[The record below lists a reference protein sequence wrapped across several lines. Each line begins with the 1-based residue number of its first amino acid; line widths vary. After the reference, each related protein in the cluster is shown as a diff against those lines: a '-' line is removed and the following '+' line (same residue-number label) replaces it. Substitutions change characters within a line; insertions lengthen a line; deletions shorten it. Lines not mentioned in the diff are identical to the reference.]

1 MDTHTLSI
9 CTGYGGIELG
19 LKPIMPRIRT
29 VCYVEN
35 EVGASKILGA
45 RIRDGI
51 LDDAPIWTDL
61 RTFDAKAWRGKIHL
75 VTGGFPCQPHSIAGR
90 KRGADDPREL
100 SGEVLRIAEELGCPT
115 LFLENVETIKRFYWD
130 TIRPQLHRLG
140 YKTKEGIFSAEEAGA
155 PHRRRRFFILAYH
168 DNSRVSTFGYEGQ
181 REGSERTEER
191 QDRSLFELAGQG
203 QGAQLENTYVNGNS
217 RGSQGLYTE
226 DRKDR
231 THSTVQTQ
239 RSSSSLADTN
249 SYGKSRAKRTSGVGE
264 YSKEM
269 GDTSIERLEGNGFA
283 RQTKSCER
291 SRTVPLYPPRP
302 DDTRGWERVYTEM
315 QTLIPTF
322 CRVVNGSTPQVD
334 GQLRAI
340 GNGVVPAVAGK
351 AWSVL
356 TLSTKK

>member
-75 VTGGFPCQPHSIAGR
+75 VTGGFPCQPHSIAG
-90 KRGADDPREL
+90 KKQGADDPREL

-130 TIRPQLHRLG
+130 NIRPKLHRLG
-140 YKTKEGIFSAEEAGA
+140 YKTQEGIFSAEEVGA

-181 REGSERTEER
+181 RKRSERTEER

-203 QGAQLENTYVNGNS
+203 QGAQLENTIVNGN
-217 RGSQGLYTE
+217 RGGSQGLYQE
-226 DRKDR
+226 DRTRRSD
-231 THSTVQTQ
+231 STVQTQ
-239 RSSSSLADTN
+239 GSSINL
-249 SYGKSRAKRTSGVGE
+249 
-264 YSKEM
+264 

>member
-75 VTGGFPCQPHSIAGR
+75 VTGGFPCQPHSIAG
-90 KRGADDPREL
+90 KKQGADDPREL

-130 TIRPQLHRLG
+130 NIRPKLHRLG
-140 YKTKEGIFSAEEAGA
+140 YKTQEGIFSAEEVGA

-203 QGAQLENTYVNGNS
+203 QGAQLENTIVNGN
-217 RGSQGLYTE
+217 RGGSQGLYQE
-226 DRKDR
+226 DRTRRSD
-231 THSTVQTQ
+231 STVQTQ
-239 RSSSSLADTN
+239 RSSINL
-249 SYGKSRAKRTSGVGE
+249 
-264 YSKEM
+264 

-322 CRVVNGSTPQVD
+322 CRVVDGSTPQVD

>member
-181 REGSERTEER
+181 QEWSERTEER
-191 QDRSLFELAGQG
+191 QDRSLSELAGQG
-203 QGAQLENTYVNGNS
+203 QGAQLENTIVNGN
-217 RGSQGLYTE
+217 RGGSQGLYQE
-226 DRKDR
+226 DRTRRSD
-231 THSTVQTQ
+231 STVQTQ
-239 RSSSSLADTN
+239 RSSINL
-249 SYGKSRAKRTSGVGE
+249 
-264 YSKEM
+264 
-269 GDTSIERLEGNGFA
+269 GDTSIERLEGNGVA

-322 CRVVNGSTPQVD
+322 CRVVDGSTPQVD

>member
-1 MDTHTLSI
+1 VDTHTLSI

-75 VTGGFPCQPHSIAGR
+75 VTGGFPCQPHSIAG
-90 KRGADDPREL
+90 KKQGADDPREL

-130 TIRPQLHRLG
+130 NIRPKLHRLG
-140 YKTKEGIFSAEEAGA
+140 YKTQEGIFSAEEVGA

-181 REGSERTEER
+181 RKRSERTEER

-203 QGAQLENTYVNGNS
+203 QDAQLENTIVNGN
-217 RGSQGLYTE
+217 RGGSQGLYQE
-226 DRKDR
+226 DRTRRSD
-231 THSTVQTQ
+231 STVQTQ
-239 RSSSSLADTN
+239 GSSINL
-249 SYGKSRAKRTSGVGE
+249 
-264 YSKEM
+264 

>member
-75 VTGGFPCQPHSIAGR
+75 VTGGFPCQPHSIAGK

-181 REGSERTEER
+181 QEWSERTEER
-191 QDRSLFELAGQG
+191 QDRSLSELAGQG
-203 QGAQLENTYVNGNS
+203 QGAQLENTIVNGN
-217 RGSQGLYTE
+217 RGGSQGLYQE
-226 DRKDR
+226 DRTRRSD
-231 THSTVQTQ
+231 STVQTQ
-239 RSSSSLADTN
+239 RSSINL
-249 SYGKSRAKRTSGVGE
+249 
-264 YSKEM
+264 
-269 GDTSIERLEGNGFA
+269 GDTSIERLEGNGFS

-322 CRVVNGSTPQVD
+322 CRVVDGSTPQVD

>member
-35 EVGASKILGA
+35 EIGASKILGA

-75 VTGGFPCQPHSIAGR
+75 VTGGFPCQPHSIAG
-90 KRGADDPREL
+90 KKQGADDPREL

-130 TIRPQLHRLG
+130 NIRPKLHRLG
-140 YKTKEGIFSAEEAGA
+140 YKTQEGIFSAEEVGA

-203 QGAQLENTYVNGNS
+203 QDAQLENTIVNGNRGGVKDFTKKIGLGGQTAQFRLRDQVSTWATPAS
-217 RGSQGLYTE
+217 RDWKGMDSPGKQNPAKDPELY
-226 DRKDR
+226 
-231 THSTVQTQ
+231 
-239 RSSSSLADTN
+239 L
-249 SYGKSRAKRTSGVGE
+249 
-264 YSKEM
+264 
-269 GDTSIERLEGNGFA
+269 SI
-283 RQTKSCER
+283 
-291 SRTVPLYPPRP
+291 RP
-302 DDTRGWERVYTEM
+302 D
-315 QTLIPTF
+315 QTIHEDGSECTPK
-322 CRVVNGSTPQVD
+322 CR
-334 GQLRAI
+334 R
-340 GNGVVPAVAGK
+340 
-351 AWSVL
+351 
-356 TLSTKK
+356 LSPHFAEWLMGLPHKWTDSSEPLAMESFLQWQEKLGRY

>member
-51 LDDAPIWTDL
+51 LDDAPIWTAL

-181 REGSERTEER
+181 QEWSERTEER
-191 QDRSLFELAGQG
+191 QDRSLSELAGQG
-203 QGAQLENTYVNGNS
+203 QGAQLENTIVNGN
-217 RGSQGLYTE
+217 RGGSQGLYQE
-226 DRKDR
+226 DRTRRSD
-231 THSTVQTQ
+231 STVQTQ
-239 RSSSSLADTN
+239 RSSINL
-249 SYGKSRAKRTSGVGE
+249 
-264 YSKEM
+264 

-322 CRVVNGSTPQVD
+322 CRVVDGSTPQVD

>member
-75 VTGGFPCQPHSIAGR
+75 VTGGFPCQPHSIAG
-90 KRGADDPREL
+90 KKQGADDPREL

-130 TIRPQLHRLG
+130 NIRPKLHRLG
-140 YKTKEGIFSAEEAGA
+140 YKTQEGIFSAEEVGA

-203 QGAQLENTYVNGNS
+203 QGAQLENTIVNGNRGGVKDFTKKIGLGGQTAQFRLRDQVSTWATPAS
-217 RGSQGLYTE
+217 RDWKGMDSPGKQNPAKDPELY
-226 DRKDR
+226 
-231 THSTVQTQ
+231 
-239 RSSSSLADTN
+239 L
-249 SYGKSRAKRTSGVGE
+249 
-264 YSKEM
+264 
-269 GDTSIERLEGNGFA
+269 SI
-283 RQTKSCER
+283 
-291 SRTVPLYPPRP
+291 RP
-302 DDTRGWERVYTEM
+302 D
-315 QTLIPTF
+315 QTIHEDGSECTPK
-322 CRVVNGSTPQVD
+322 CR
-334 GQLRAI
+334 R
-340 GNGVVPAVAGK
+340 
-351 AWSVL
+351 
-356 TLSTKK
+356 LSPHFAEWLMGLPHKWTDSSEPLAMESFLQWQEKLGRY

>member
-181 REGSERTEER
+181 REGSERIEER
-191 QDRSLFELAGQG
+191 QDRSLSELAGQG

-239 RSSSSLADTN
+239 RSSSGLA
-249 SYGKSRAKRTSGVGE
+249 
-264 YSKEM
+264 
-269 GDTSIERLEGNGFA
+269 DTSIERLEGNGSA

-291 SRTVPLYPPRP
+291 SGVVPLYPPRP

-322 CRVVNGSTPQVD
+322 CRVVDGATQQVD

>member
-75 VTGGFPCQPHSIAGR
+75 VTGGFPCQPHSIAG
-90 KRGADDPREL
+90 KKQGADDPREL

-130 TIRPQLHRLG
+130 NIRPKLHRLG
-140 YKTKEGIFSAEEAGA
+140 YKTQEGIFSAEEVGA

-181 REGSERTEER
+181 REGAERTEER

-203 QGAQLENTYVNGNS
+203 QGAQLENTIVNGN
-217 RGSQGLYTE
+217 RGGSQGLYQE
-226 DRKDR
+226 DRTRRSD
-231 THSTVQTQ
+231 STVQTQ
-239 RSSSSLADTN
+239 GSSINL
-249 SYGKSRAKRTSGVGE
+249 
-264 YSKEM
+264 

>member
-181 REGSERTEER
+181 QEWSERTEER
-191 QDRSLFELAGQG
+191 QDRSLSELAGQG
-203 QGAQLENTYVNGNS
+203 QGAQLENTIVNGN
-217 RGSQGLYTE
+217 RGGSQGLYQE
-226 DRKDR
+226 DRTRRSD
-231 THSTVQTQ
+231 STVQTQ
-239 RSSSSLADTN
+239 RSSINL
-249 SYGKSRAKRTSGVGE
+249 
-264 YSKEM
+264 

-322 CRVVNGSTPQVD
+322 CRVVDGSTPQVD

>member
-75 VTGGFPCQPHSIAGR
+75 VTGGFPCQPHSIAG
-90 KRGADDPREL
+90 KKQGADDPREL

-130 TIRPQLHRLG
+130 NIRPKLHRLG
-140 YKTKEGIFSAEEAGA
+140 YKTQEGIFSAEEAGA

-181 REGSERTEER
+181 RKRSERTEER

-203 QGAQLENTYVNGNS
+203 QDAQLENTIVNGN
-217 RGSQGLYTE
+217 RGGSQGLYQE
-226 DRKDR
+226 DRTRRSD
-231 THSTVQTQ
+231 STVQTQ
-239 RSSSSLADTN
+239 GSSINL
-249 SYGKSRAKRTSGVGE
+249 
-264 YSKEM
+264 

>member
-75 VTGGFPCQPHSIAGR
+75 VTGGFPCQPHSIAGK

-191 QDRSLFELAGQG
+191 QDRSLSELAGQG
-203 QGAQLENTYVNGNS
+203 QGAQLENTIVNGN
-217 RGSQGLYTE
+217 RGGSQGLYQE
-226 DRKDR
+226 DRTRRSD
-231 THSTVQTQ
+231 STVQTQ
-239 RSSSSLADTN
+239 RSSINL
-249 SYGKSRAKRTSGVGE
+249 
-264 YSKEM
+264 

-322 CRVVNGSTPQVD
+322 CRVVDGSTPQVD

>member
-1 MDTHTLSI
+1 MYRI
-9 CTGYGGIELG
+9 RGIELG

-181 REGSERTEER
+181 QEWSERTEER
-191 QDRSLFELAGQG
+191 QDRSLSELAGQG
-203 QGAQLENTYVNGNS
+203 QGAQLENTIVNGNRGGVKDFTKKIGLGGQTAQFRLRDQVSTWATPAS
-217 RGSQGLYTE
+217 RDWKGMDSPGKQNPAKDPELY
-226 DRKDR
+226 
-231 THSTVQTQ
+231 
-239 RSSSSLADTN
+239 L
-249 SYGKSRAKRTSGVGE
+249 
-264 YSKEM
+264 
-269 GDTSIERLEGNGFA
+269 SI
-283 RQTKSCER
+283 
-291 SRTVPLYPPRP
+291 RP
-302 DDTRGWERVYTEM
+302 D
-315 QTLIPTF
+315 QTIHEDGSECTPK
-322 CRVVNGSTPQVD
+322 CR
-334 GQLRAI
+334 R
-340 GNGVVPAVAGK
+340 
-351 AWSVL
+351 
-356 TLSTKK
+356 LSPHFAEWLMGLPHKWTDSSEPLAMESFLQWQEKLGRY

>member
-19 LKPIMPRIRT
+19 LKPLMPRIRT

-181 REGSERTEER
+181 QEWSERTEER
-191 QDRSLFELAGQG
+191 QDRSLSELAGQG
-203 QGAQLENTYVNGNS
+203 QGAQLENTIVNGN
-217 RGSQGLYTE
+217 RGGSQGLYQ
-226 DRKDR
+226 DDR
-231 THSTVQTQ
+231 TRRSDSTVQTQ
-239 RSSSSLADTN
+239 RSSINL
-249 SYGKSRAKRTSGVGE
+249 
-264 YSKEM
+264 

-322 CRVVNGSTPQVD
+322 CRVVDGSTPQVD

>member
-75 VTGGFPCQPHSIAGR
+75 VTGGFPCQPHSIAGK

-181 REGSERTEER
+181 QEWSERTEER

-203 QGAQLENTYVNGNS
+203 QGAQLENTIVNGN
-217 RGSQGLYTE
+217 RGGSQGLYQE
-226 DRKDR
+226 DRTRRSD
-231 THSTVQTQ
+231 STVQTQ
-239 RSSSSLADTN
+239 RSSINL
-249 SYGKSRAKRTSGVGE
+249 
-264 YSKEM
+264 

-322 CRVVNGSTPQVD
+322 CRVVDGSTPQVD

>member
-181 REGSERTEER
+181 QEWSERTEER
-191 QDRSLFELAGQG
+191 QDRSLSELAGQG
-203 QGAQLENTYVNGNS
+203 QGAQLENTIVNGN
-217 RGSQGLYTE
+217 RGGSQGLYQ
-226 DRKDR
+226 KDR
-231 THSTVQTQ
+231 TRRSDSTVQTQ
-239 RSSSSLADTN
+239 GSSINL
-249 SYGKSRAKRTSGVGE
+249 
-264 YSKEM
+264 

-322 CRVVNGSTPQVD
+322 CRVVDGSTPQVD

>member
-75 VTGGFPCQPHSIAGR
+75 VTGGFPCQPHSIAG
-90 KRGADDPREL
+90 KKQGADDPREL

-130 TIRPQLHRLG
+130 NIRPKLHRLG
-140 YKTKEGIFSAEEAGA
+140 YKTQEGIFSAEEVGA

-181 REGSERTEER
+181 REGSERTKER
-191 QDRSLFELAGQG
+191 QDRSLSELAGQG

-239 RSSSSLADTN
+239 RSSSGLA
-249 SYGKSRAKRTSGVGE
+249 
-264 YSKEM
+264 
-269 GDTSIERLEGNGFA
+269 DTSIERLERNGFSK
-283 RQTKSCER
+283 QTKSCER

-322 CRVVNGSTPQVD
+322 CRVVDGATPQVD

>member
-75 VTGGFPCQPHSIAGR
+75 VTGGFPCQPHSIAG
-90 KRGADDPREL
+90 KKQGADDPREL

-181 REGSERTEER
+181 QEWSERTEER

-203 QGAQLENTYVNGNS
+203 QGAQLENTIVNGN
-217 RGSQGLYTE
+217 RGGSQGLYQE
-226 DRKDR
+226 DRTRRSD
-231 THSTVQTQ
+231 STVQTQ
-239 RSSSSLADTN
+239 RSSINL
-249 SYGKSRAKRTSGVGE
+249 
-264 YSKEM
+264 

-322 CRVVNGSTPQVD
+322 CRVVDGSTPQVD

>member
-181 REGSERTEER
+181 QEWSERTEER
-191 QDRSLFELAGQG
+191 QDRSLSELAGQG
-203 QGAQLENTYVNGNS
+203 QGAQLENTIVNGN
-217 RGSQGLYTE
+217 RGGSQGLYQE
-226 DRKDR
+226 DRTRRSD
-231 THSTVQTQ
+231 STVQTQ
-239 RSSSSLADTN
+239 RSSINL
-249 SYGKSRAKRTSGVGE
+249 
-264 YSKEM
+264 

>member
-75 VTGGFPCQPHSIAGR
+75 VTGGFPCQPHSIAGK

-203 QGAQLENTYVNGNS
+203 QGAQLENTIVNGN
-217 RGSQGLYTE
+217 RGGSQGLYQE
-226 DRKDR
+226 DRTRRSD
-231 THSTVQTQ
+231 STVQTQ
-239 RSSSSLADTN
+239 RSSINL
-249 SYGKSRAKRTSGVGE
+249 
-264 YSKEM
+264 

-322 CRVVNGSTPQVD
+322 CRVVDGSTPQVD

>member
-75 VTGGFPCQPHSIAGR
+75 VTGGFPCQPHSIAG
-90 KRGADDPREL
+90 K
-100 SGEVLRIAEELGCPT
+100 
-115 LFLENVETIKRFYWD
+115 K
-130 TIRPQLHRLG
+130 
-140 YKTKEGIFSAEEAGA
+140 
-155 PHRRRRFFILAYH
+155 
-168 DNSRVSTFGYEGQ
+168 
-181 REGSERTEER
+181 
-191 QDRSLFELAGQG
+191 QG
-203 QGAQLENTYVNGNS
+203 
-217 RGSQGLYTE
+217 
-226 DRKDR
+226 
-231 THSTVQTQ
+231 
-239 RSSSSLADTN
+239 
-249 SYGKSRAKRTSGVGE
+249 
-264 YSKEM
+264 
-269 GDTSIERLEGNGFA
+269 
-283 RQTKSCER
+283 
-291 SRTVPLYPPRP
+291 P

-322 CRVVNGSTPQVD
+322 CRVVNGATPQVD

>member
-75 VTGGFPCQPHSIAGR
+75 VTGGFPCQPHSIAGK

-181 REGSERTEER
+181 QEWSERTEER
-191 QDRSLFELAGQG
+191 QDRSLSELAGQG
-203 QGAQLENTYVNGNS
+203 QGAQLENTIVNGN
-217 RGSQGLYTE
+217 RGGSQGLYQE
-226 DRKDR
+226 DRTRRSD
-231 THSTVQTQ
+231 STVQTQ
-239 RSSSSLADTN
+239 RSSINL
-249 SYGKSRAKRTSGVGE
+249 
-264 YSKEM
+264 

-322 CRVVNGSTPQVD
+322 CRVVDGSTPQVD

>member
-75 VTGGFPCQPHSIAGR
+75 VTGGFPCQPHSIAG
-90 KRGADDPREL
+90 KKQGADDPREL

-181 REGSERTEER
+181 QEWSERTEER
-191 QDRSLFELAGQG
+191 QDRSLSELAGQG
-203 QGAQLENTYVNGNS
+203 QGAQLENTIVNGN
-217 RGSQGLYTE
+217 RGGSQGLYQE
-226 DRKDR
+226 DRTRRSD
-231 THSTVQTQ
+231 STVQTQ
-239 RSSSSLADTN
+239 RSSINL
-249 SYGKSRAKRTSGVGE
+249 
-264 YSKEM
+264 

-322 CRVVNGSTPQVD
+322 CRVVDGSTPQVD

>member
-75 VTGGFPCQPHSIAGR
+75 VTGGFPCQPHSIAG
-90 KRGADDPREL
+90 KKQGADDPREL

-181 REGSERTEER
+181 QEWSERTEER
-191 QDRSLFELAGQG
+191 QDRSLSELAGQG
-203 QGAQLENTYVNGNS
+203 QGAQLENTIVNGN
-217 RGSQGLYTE
+217 RGGSQGLYQE
-226 DRKDR
+226 DRTRRSD
-231 THSTVQTQ
+231 STVQTQ
-239 RSSSSLADTN
+239 RSSINL
-249 SYGKSRAKRTSGVGE
+249 
-264 YSKEM
+264 

>member
-75 VTGGFPCQPHSIAGR
+75 VTGGFPCQPHSIAG
-90 KRGADDPREL
+90 KKQGADDPREL

-130 TIRPQLHRLG
+130 NIRPKLHRLG
-140 YKTKEGIFSAEEAGA
+140 YKTQEGIFSAEEVGA

-203 QGAQLENTYVNGNS
+203 QGAQLENTIVNGN
-217 RGSQGLYTE
+217 RGGSQGLYQ
-226 DRKDR
+226 KDR
-231 THSTVQTQ
+231 TRRSDSTVQTQ
-239 RSSSSLADTN
+239 RSSINL
-249 SYGKSRAKRTSGVGE
+249 
-264 YSKEM
+264 

-322 CRVVNGSTPQVD
+322 CRVVDGSTPQVD

>member
-130 TIRPQLHRLG
+130 NIRPKLHRLG

-203 QGAQLENTYVNGNS
+203 QGAQLENTIVNGN
-217 RGSQGLYTE
+217 RGGSQGLYQE
-226 DRKDR
+226 DRTRRSD
-231 THSTVQTQ
+231 STVQTQ
-239 RSSSSLADTN
+239 RSSINL
-249 SYGKSRAKRTSGVGE
+249 
-264 YSKEM
+264 

-322 CRVVNGSTPQVD
+322 CRVVDGSTPQVD

>member
-51 LDDAPIWTDL
+51 LDDAPIWTAL

-90 KRGADDPREL
+90 KRGAADPREL

-130 TIRPQLHRLG
+130 NIRPKLHRLG

-181 REGSERTEER
+181 QEWSERTEER

-203 QGAQLENTYVNGNS
+203 QGAQLENTIVNGN
-217 RGSQGLYTE
+217 RGGSQGLYQE
-226 DRKDR
+226 DRTRRSD
-231 THSTVQTQ
+231 STVQTQ
-239 RSSSSLADTN
+239 RSSINL
-249 SYGKSRAKRTSGVGE
+249 
-264 YSKEM
+264 

-322 CRVVNGSTPQVD
+322 CRVVDGSTPQVD

>member
-140 YKTKEGIFSAEEAGA
+140 YKTKEGIFSAEEVGA

-181 REGSERTEER
+181 QEWSERTEER

-203 QGAQLENTYVNGNS
+203 QGAQLENTIVNGN
-217 RGSQGLYTE
+217 RGGSQGLYQE
-226 DRKDR
+226 DRTRRSD
-231 THSTVQTQ
+231 STVQTQ
-239 RSSSSLADTN
+239 RSSINL
-249 SYGKSRAKRTSGVGE
+249 
-264 YSKEM
+264 

-322 CRVVNGSTPQVD
+322 CRVVDGSTPQVD